1 LKRRGRV
8 LRYLMRPVPV
18 VRRPMAFVD
27 QLSVSAAEGWESQSP
42 GFREPPVKSAV
53 SVGRREALGSRHV
66 QFLLRA
72 EG

>member
-1 LKRRGRV
+1 MKRRGRV

-27 QLSVSAAEGWESQSP
+27 QLSVSAAEGGESQSP
-42 GFREPPVKSAV
+42 GFLEAVASAV
-53 SVGRREALGSRHV
+53 LLVRRVALGSRHV